1 MKLDSKLFDRIR
13 IKPDVEKILREQE
26 PACEW
31 EGCDNAGTHPA
42 PKGRG
47 REGQY
52 YRFCMDHVRLYNK
65 TYNYFSG
72 LPDDAVAEYQ
82 KDAATGHRP
91 TWTMGMNPGAGE
103 RPLSEPGDDTRAN
116 WARKAAAARLFFRT
130 HRFRAEAPPEPRRKL
145 KRLEARALETLGLP
159 ETATAQD
166 IKTRYKELVKRHHP
180 DANGGDRSTE
190 GRLQQVIEAYNLL
203 RQAGLC

>member
-13 IKPDVEKILREQE
+13 IKPDVEKILRDQE
-26 PACEW
+26 PPCEW
-31 EGCDNAGTHPA
+31 EGCENAGTHPA
-42 PKGRG
+42 PKGRH
-47 REGQY
+47 REGEY
-52 YRFCMDHVRLYNK
+52 YKFCMDHVRLYNK

-72 LPDDAVAEYQ
+72 LPEDAVAAYQ

-91 TWTMGMNPGAGE
+91 TWAMGMNPAAGPRRAEDVTEE
-103 RPLSEPGDDTRAN
+103 RAS
-116 WARKAAAARLFFRT
+116 WARQAASARLYFRAR
-130 HRFRAEAPPEPRRKL
+130 RFRAEAVPEPRRKL
-145 KRLEARALETLGLP
+145 KRLEARALETMDLP